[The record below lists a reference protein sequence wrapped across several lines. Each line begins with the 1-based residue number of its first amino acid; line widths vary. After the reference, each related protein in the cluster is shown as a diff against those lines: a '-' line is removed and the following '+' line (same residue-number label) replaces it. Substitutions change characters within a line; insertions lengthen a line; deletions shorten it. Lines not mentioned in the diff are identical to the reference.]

1 MVSVN
6 VINKVLSVI
15 DKLSLDKQSI
25 SDISEINQVEIENA
39 LNVLISHGY
48 VLKSTSK
55 SLHKGKKYKTNY
67 YKASESAIEI
77 LNKLGIDINIRGET
91 LSIEQFCEISNL
103 LAKSL

>member
-48 VLKSTSK
+48 VLKST
-55 SLHKGKKYKTNY
+55 
-67 YKASESAIEI
+67 
-77 LNKLGIDINIRGET
+77 
-91 LSIEQFCEISNL
+91 
-103 LAKSL
+103 